1 MMVTRSWIK
10 LKGRN
15 LGTTWMGNFEHMYA
29 IKLMLP
35 QKSLKKLIKYVVNQ
49 PEKIKELPYYTKTLQ
64 SNCASLES
72 ENVKIKSEVQKLDKK
87 LMTELY

>member
-1 MMVTRSWIK
+1 
-10 LKGRN
+10 
-15 LGTTWMGNFEHMYA
+15 MGNFEHMYA
-29 IKLMLP
+29 IRLTLP

-49 PEKIKELPYYTKTLQ
+49 PEKIKELSYYTKTLQ

-87 LMTELY
+87 LMTELYQEKEPNLTGN